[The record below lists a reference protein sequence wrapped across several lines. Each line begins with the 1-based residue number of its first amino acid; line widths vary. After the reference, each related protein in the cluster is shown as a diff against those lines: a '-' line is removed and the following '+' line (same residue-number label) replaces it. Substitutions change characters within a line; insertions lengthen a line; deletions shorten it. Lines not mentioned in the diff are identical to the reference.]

1 MSRQSSIIYETCL
14 RFDTLKAIGVSRH
27 HEKRR
32 LRDEAARQGTALS
45 PIGLSTGRIH
55 ADKTLDTYKGIALRY
70 VHWARRMHGVARL
83 ADLDAAADRLVTLY
97 LDERIAAGDSP
108 STLKTIRSALRM
120 FHGAPYAP
128 GDRAA
133 AVLKLGDQA
142 LPARTREGIVRSR
155 GHAAM
160 DDALALDRYGPLVGF
175 CRATGLRRR
184 ELAACVVGDVQASPG
199 GDLAVAVHNGKGGKS
214 RVVPVLPWRTGD
226 VLGLIVGR
234 SPEETVI
241 PRVPVR
247 LDVHHYRRLYAQDL
261 YTEGGL
267 RALPA
272 PEGRLAPGSVDT
284 ARALVVAGALGHNRL
299 DVVLRHYLR

>member
-1 MSRQSSIIYETCL
+1 MSRQPSIIYETCL

-27 HEKRR
+27 REKRR
-32 LRDEAARQGTALS
+32 LRDEAARQGTLLS

-70 VHWARRMHGVARL
+70 SHWARDTHHVARL
-83 ADLDAAADRLVTLY
+83 AGLDDQAERLVALY
-97 LDERIAAGDSP
+97 LDARLAAGDSP

-120 FHGAPYAP
+120 FHGASYTLK
-128 GDRAA
+128 DRAA
-133 AVLKLGDQA
+133 LVLRLGDRP
-142 LPARTREGIVRSR
+142 LPARTREGITRSR

-184 ELAACVVGDVQASPG
+184 ELAACTVGSVYTDDDGALA
-199 GDLAVAVHNGKGGKS
+199 LAVQNGKGGKA
-214 RVVPVLPWRTGD
+214 RAVPVLPWRTGD
-226 VLGLIVGR
+226 VLGMIIGR
-234 SPEETVI
+234 PPGEAVF

-267 RALPA
+267 RPLPA
-272 PEGRLAPGSVDT
+272 PDGRLVPGSVDT
-284 ARALVVAGALGHNRL
+284 ARALVVARALGHSRI